1 MFGYRRDPCDSACG
15 SKVKGWKMLEDVVSR
30 SWSRFQVFPNYI
42 PKNDPKWYRKILET
56 NPSKM
61 VPEFSQQ
68 HPPNQHWRQAHHP
81 WRSALRMASW
91 DCLEEDRLRGRGQ
104 LSWDAVFETQSYEEV
119 EMCGWW
125 WWWWFY
131 GILWLFIFMA
141 LTFLN
146 RFWGIWAQKYRA
158 PKGKWRSGRRW
169 KWVSRW
175 KKMTLV

>member
-1 MFGYRRDPCDSACG
+1 MHHICRARVSWGALWKSRRMFGYRRDPCDSACG

-30 SWSRFQVFPNYI
+30 SWSRFQVLPNYI

-125 WWWWFY
+125 WWWWWWFY
-131 GILWLFIFMA
+131 GILWHFVAFYFYGIDLPES
-141 LTFLN
+141 FL
-146 RFWGIWAQKYRA
+146 GHMGAKI
-158 PKGKWRSGRRW
+158 
-169 KWVSRW
+169 
-175 KKMTLV
+175 